1 MKLSAPTEWLN
12 CIIIMKFSPLP
23 RSSAHIFLRH
33 KMQFDRHHRNFAW
46 WRHKFKQWNRFLRS
60 SWWWTAA
67 HTCFGTKSNESIK
80 TTSTVERRRNS
91 SGSELGGGER
101 VFVLKMR
108 EWKFVFLKTKTI
120 FNEKLIPRIFLVS
133 FENNVIAK
141 LSRQIATPNYI
152 INPFKHRNMDCVCV
166 EFSYGISSKVWVM
179 PILNWSRKS
188 KKTTSLI
195 AIFFGTL
202 QQSAAAGLLA
212 WCKSQMC
219 DRREVRN
226 HFTIFWAHFTLA
238 INQNKSTNSQHSF
251 VM

>member
-1 MKLSAPTEWLN
+1 MSCNEMKWSASTEWLN
-12 CIIIMKFSPLP
+12 CIIIIIMKFSPLP

-101 VFVLKMR
+101 VFVLKMKK
-108 EWKFVFLKTKTI
+108 WKFVFLKTKTI
-120 FNEKLIPRIFLVS
+120 FNEKPIHRIFWSLSSILHWKQCDCQIVQ
-133 FENNVIAK
+133 
-141 LSRQIATPNYI
+141 LSRQITTPNYI
-152 INPFKHRNMDCVCV
+152 INLFKHQNMDCVCV
-166 EFSYGISSKVWVM
+166 EFLYGISSKVWVM

-188 KKTTSLI
+188 KKRLRWLR
-195 AIFFGTL
+195 FFFDT
-202 QQSAAAGLLA
+202 QQSAA
-212 WCKSQMC
+212 W
-219 DRREVRN
+219 
-226 HFTIFWAHFTLA
+226 
-238 INQNKSTNSQHSF
+238 F
-251 VM
+251 VSVV